1 MAACNASIEV
11 SAKKESLGIWEL
23 LKLEFCRFGCR
34 LRLIAQPTS
43 QTDGRSEISVAYIVA
58 AI

>member
-11 SAKKESLGIWEL
+11 SAEMAIFDIWEL

-43 QTDGRSEISVAYIVA
+43 QTDASLRN
-58 AI
+58 

>member
-1 MAACNASIEV
+1 MAACNAAIDV
-11 SAKKESLGIWEL
+11 SVEMAIFDIWEL

-34 LRLIAQPTS
+34 LCLIAQPTS